1 MPKIRDYMKKASY
14 LQDMLRELPDELLDT
29 IIIRTYSA
37 GEYIMKCCEENRDTY
52 IVLSGVCCATCN
64 FISGERDWFRKKTV
78 SDVFGLL
85 GIMESEYSFSASIF
99 AKTKCVLAQIP
110 GATMARCFGYYPRFT
125 LEISQK
131 VVNRL
136 NHELWK
142 IEECNAYPPYIA
154 LVTYLIYSYQ
164 FYVRCYPEGY
174 SGPVKII
181 EKQSE
186 IAHYIGVNVR
196 TLQRVLPT
204 VHSEGL
210 IDLRA
215 GKIYISLEHYERLRK
230 RKIEYFK

>member
-1 MPKIRDYMKKASY
+1 
-14 LQDMLRELPDELLDT
+14 
-29 IIIRTYSA
+29 
-37 GEYIMKCCEENRDTY
+37 
-52 IVLSGVCCATCN
+52 
-64 FISGERDWFRKKTV
+64 
-78 SDVFGLL
+78 
-85 GIMESEYSFSASIF
+85 
-99 AKTKCVLAQIP
+99 
-110 GATMARCFGYYPRFT
+110 MARCFGYYPRFT

-142 IEECNAYPPYIA
+142 MEECHTYPLYIA

-230 RKIEYFK
+230 RKIEYFQ